1 MLIQPN
7 LRYRSSSD
15 NSLEQR
21 SIEEA
26 FAKSVL
32 FGFPIL
38 ENNNNGYIIDLT
50 PFLMQDTH
58 GVKKRLS
65 DLGEGDFEIDS
76 LRSAVNLSRTKAF
89 PKM

>member
-7 LRYRSSSD
+7 FRYRSSSD

-38 ENNNNGYIIDLT
+38 ENDNYRA
-50 PFLMQDTH
+50 P
-58 GVKKRLS
+58 
-65 DLGEGDFEIDS
+65 
-76 LRSAVNLSRTKAF
+76 
-89 PKM
+89 